1 MNQVR
6 RPDVLRELNGCT
18 GKLCEAFRIVREIAV
33 FVAVEPIAIKIKRI
47 IQEEVS
53 DATMNGTATHGGK
66 TQAHALRKGHTLHHD
81 GVCLDALVTRQ
92 KDGHVVSQFHERP
105 GQSVKDIGKATG
117 FGIWQRFGGYKE
129 YAHEQRNFL
138 RYRTLAQASSW
149 SIPE

>member
-53 DATMNGTATHGGK
+53 DAAMNGTATHGGK
-66 TQAHALRKGHTLHHD
+66 TQARALRKGHILHHD
-81 GVCLDALVTRQ
+81 GVCLDDLVTGQ
-92 KDGHVVSQFHERP
+92 KDDHVVSQFHEKPR
-105 GQSVKDIGKATG
+105 QSLNAIGKATG
-117 FGIWQRFGGYKE
+117 LGLWQRFE
-129 YAHEQRNFL
+129 
-138 RYRTLAQASSW
+138 
-149 SIPE
+149 